1 MSEFNNY
8 LKLHNYKFENS
19 KIITGGYAI
28 LKNKNSILAM
38 DIGSSPSKKFSNN
51 YQGGAL
57 SFEFFYKGEKLIS
70 NCGYF
75 QEFKNKFN
83 IISKSTATHST
94 LVIDNHSNCSFR
106 NNTLYKTI
114 DHGLKTNNYDIIN
127 EDNYWLIKSSHNGY
141 LKKFGIIHERS
152 LEFFVDNDR
161 LVGSDKIISKKHLLT
176 KKFDIRFHMLPG
188 VKLTKTLDNK
198 TVLIEIE
205 NSGWKFSANC
215 ETINIESGIY
225 FGNKNLSQENQN
237 ICISGIIKQLE
248 HNIKWKFE
256 KIKLR

>member
-1 MSEFNNY
+1 M
-8 LKLHNYKFENS
+8 
-19 KIITGGYAI
+19 
-28 LKNKNSILAM
+28 
-38 DIGSSPSKKFSNN
+38 
-51 YQGGAL
+51 
-57 SFEFFYKGEKLIS
+57 
-70 NCGYF
+70 
-75 QEFKNKFN
+75 
-83 IISKSTATHST
+83 
-94 LVIDNHSNCSFR
+94 
-106 NNTLYKTI
+106 YKTI